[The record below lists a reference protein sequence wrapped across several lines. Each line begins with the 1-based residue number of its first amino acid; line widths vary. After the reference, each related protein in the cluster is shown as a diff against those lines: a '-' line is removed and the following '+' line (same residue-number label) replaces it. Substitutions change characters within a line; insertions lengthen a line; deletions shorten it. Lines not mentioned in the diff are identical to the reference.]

1 MKTIKKYTV
10 KQWKKIDW
18 IMQEN
23 ICKQFDVILT
33 NYNSPLTKKG
43 MVLKICILIFRQLN
57 KKNFDKGIGI
67 IQKGT
72 SMLSEFGNEFG
83 KAFDSGSRKTGS
95 NQNIRKAFWGDD
107 KPSKRTRKD
116 STSFYG
122 KRISFSSKDKVDFW

>member
-1 MKTIKKYTV
+1 MKTIKKFTV
-10 KQWKKIDW
+10 KQWKKFDW

-23 ICKQFDVILT
+23 ICKQFNVILT

-57 KKNFDKGIGI
+57 KRNFDKGIGV

-72 SMLSEFGNEFG
+72 SMLSDFGNEFG
-83 KAFDSGSRKTGS
+83 KAFDSGSRKTS
-95 NQNIRKAFWGDD
+95 NQKDVRTAFWGD

-122 KRISFSSKDKVDFW
+122 KKIGFWND